1 MMLRRKNNGMVFL
14 LKPFF
19 ILFLF
24 FSLFGLVWL
33 RSSIMTTA
41 YELRSLEEKR
51 MGMIK
56 EREMLLAERAK
67 LMSLEKINASF
78 QGKSK
83 RTRRYAVKGY
93 IFPERSRVVHVKK
106 RSQTTPYKVSM
117 KKKSSK

>member
-1 MMLRRKNNGMVFL
+1 MMLRRRNHGMIFL

-24 FSLFGLVWL
+24 VSLFGLVWL

-41 YELRSLEEKR
+41 YELRSLEEER
-51 MGMIK
+51 MRMIK

-78 QGKSK
+78 HGQSK

-93 IFPERSRVVHVKK
+93 IFPERSRVVHIKE
-106 RSQTTPYKVSM
+106 RSQTTPYKVSL